1 MIEFSIFVEVVI
13 VLLVIPVLCLSFYW
27 CFDLLVSSLKYP
39 RDLEE
44 KEVQLA
50 RFPNVSI
57 LISSFNE
64 KFVIARSL
72 EAMEKL
78 DYPKDKVQIIVA
90 DDSTDES
97 VQIIDEKV
105 RELNGL
111 GLNTIVSRR
120 PTRENFKCGALN
132 QAMNYVTGEYV
143 LLFDADSIVPPE
155 VFSKGIDA
163 METHPNASF
172 VSFRYGHYNRN
183 YNLTT
188 KIFALAQDLADTTS
202 KMGAYLVDAPFSFQG
217 GFTLVR
223 TGDLKD
229 VGQWTNG
236 RIADDTD
243 VSIKFYLKG
252 KRGIYLSNVS
262 IMSEDPSSIEAWKRQ
277 VARTSQ
283 GWWRCIAKYWRQI
296 ILARDVPLRRK
307 LGIFM
312 MLAATYSSLN
322 WLLITFL
329 SAFAI
334 VFDVIS
340 PTHSIFAN
348 PAFIVTLA
356 IPYVVVLMSAAWA
369 LKVQN
374 LLTLRNL
381 TLIPMLIYT
390 EVSVVTLSSLGFFY
404 GVFDRTGFFNY
415 RTPKQAASKT
425 NGRRSTL
432 RAWQRAR
439 NGVTEGALSVTGAA
453 LGVLVMFHGVY
464 FLSLAM
470 VGFALATL
478 KSMNLTKRFRSPAE
492 VQAGA
497 AAPDV
502 TMAAGIEARVEES
515 PEYSP
520 KTLDTPALL
529 RQGIRAHSGHG
540 QHELDLCE
548 KLSYREG
555 GPEQKSWTPSCW
567 SRGQRPKVR
576 LSPAL
581 SKKIRSKSKTL
592 EGAVKRVEK
601 AAGLAYPPYYIE
613 PSLPR
618 SDDHGRVRQRRGT
631 VRTRHPSHPGGE
643 ALDIGAVHR
652 AAVAV
657 RTQGHGR
664 GGRGPRVH
672 ALRGPGQE
680 VQQDAGHERREREH
694 PLRGRVRRRG
704 EGGVSREDLSE

>member
-1 MIEFSIFVEVVI
+1 MGAFFVIALSDLVELVI
-13 VLLVIPVLCLSFYW
+13 VLLVIPVLGLSFYW
-27 CFDLLVSSLKYP
+27 CFELVSSLKYP

-44 KEVQLA
+44 KDVQLT

-72 EAMEKL
+72 EAMERL

-90 DDSTDES
+90 DDSTDET
-97 VQIIDEKV
+97 VQIVDEKV
-105 RELNGL
+105 GELNRL
-111 GLNTIVSRR
+111 GLRAIVSRR

-132 QAMNYVTGEYV
+132 QAMNYVTGDYV
-143 LLFDADSIVPPE
+143 LLLDADSIVPPE
-155 VFSKGIDA
+155 IFSKGIDA
-163 METHPNASF
+163 IERHPNASF

-188 KIFALAQDLADTTS
+188 RLFALAQDMADTTS

-223 TGDLKD
+223 TNDLRE

-283 GWWRCIAKYWRQI
+283 GWWRCIAKYWKQI
-296 ILARDVPLRRK
+296 VIARDVSLRRK

-322 WLLITFL
+322 WLVITFL
-329 SAFAI
+329 SAIAI
-334 VFDVIS
+334 IFDVIS
-340 PTHSIFAN
+340 PTRSIFAN

-374 LLTLRNL
+374 LFTLRNL
-381 TLIPMLIYT
+381 TLIPMLIYA
-390 EVSVVTLSSLGFFY
+390 ELSVVTLSSLGFFY

-415 RTPKQAASKT
+415 RTPKAGFKQDKQKIQHLKGLKDS
-425 NGRRSTL
+425 
-432 RAWQRAR
+432 R

-470 VGFALATL
+470 VGFSLATL
-478 KSMNLTKRFRSPAE
+478 KSMNLTKGLRRPSE
-492 VQAGA
+492 QHAGA
-497 AAPDV
+497 VDSGV
-502 TMAAGIEARVEES
+502 IMAAGTGARVEKET

-520 KTLDTPALL
+520 K
-529 RQGIRAHSGHG
+529 GS
-540 QHELDLCE
+540 
-548 KLSYREG
+548 
-555 GPEQKSWTPSCW
+555 
-567 SRGQRPKVR
+567 
-576 LSPAL
+576 
-581 SKKIRSKSKTL
+581 
-592 EGAVKRVEK
+592 
-601 AAGLAYPPYYIE
+601 
-613 PSLPR
+613 
-618 SDDHGRVRQRRGT
+618 
-631 VRTRHPSHPGGE
+631 
-643 ALDIGAVHR
+643 
-652 AAVAV
+652 
-657 RTQGHGR
+657 
-664 GGRGPRVH
+664 
-672 ALRGPGQE
+672 
-680 VQQDAGHERREREH
+680 
-694 PLRGRVRRRG
+694 
-704 EGGVSREDLSE
+704 